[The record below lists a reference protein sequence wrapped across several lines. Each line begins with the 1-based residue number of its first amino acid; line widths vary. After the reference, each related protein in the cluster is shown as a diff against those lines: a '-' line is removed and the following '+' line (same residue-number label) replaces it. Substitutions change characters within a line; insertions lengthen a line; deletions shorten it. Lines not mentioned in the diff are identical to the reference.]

1 MVDRDII
8 KEYDIDLDEVEKE
21 ITQALEG
28 YPQESMEKTYNESI
42 KNFGVGTILKGIIL
56 DVVGKDVIIDSGYK
70 SEGVVPV
77 EEFNT
82 PDEIQ
87 IGQEIEVMLESV
99 EDDSGLIKLS
109 KRKAD
114 RIRGWE
120 KVVTQ
125 YKEGDVL
132 TGNVTRKI
140 KGGLLVDVGVPVFL
154 PASQIDVKLPTDIAE
169 YIGKEVTC
177 KILKID
183 EERQNIVVS
192 RRRLLEEQRSKLKE
206 ELLKT
211 IEIDQTRK
219 GVVKNIADFGAF
231 IDLGGLDGLL
241 HITDISWSR
250 ISHPSEML
258 AIGDEIEVK
267 ILDVDKEKE
276 KIAVGLKQKT
286 ENPWFNVEERYPIG
300 SKVKGYVVNIVNYG
314 AFVKLE
320 TGIEGLVHISELSW
334 TRRIN
339 HPSEMLAIGD
349 TVEVVV
355 LKINKDKEEI
365 SLSIKQTEVNPWTLI
380 EQKYPPGTRIKGR
393 VRNITNYGVFVE
405 IEEGIDGL
413 LHVSDISW
421 AKKVT
426 HPSEWVKK
434 GDKIEA
440 VVLSVDREKKKVA
453 LGMKQLTEDPWEK
466 EVPEKYHV
474 DDIVHGKITKLTSF
488 GAFVDLG
495 GSLEGL
501 LHISEL
507 SDKKVSNPSEVVS
520 VDDEVNVKIIKID
533 PSARKIGL
541 SLRMVTATSEAVPS
555 DETSNS
561 AEENPEP
568 KTPDEDT
575 GAEST
580 TSAPQAVPSDE
591 TSNSAEENPEPKA
604 PDEDTGAESTT
615 SAPQIEEVTLSEDDT
630 PEIKQEDD
638 K

>member
-1 MVDRDII
+1 MTQRNLIE
-8 KEYDIDLDEVEKE
+8 EYSIDLDEVEKE
-21 ITQALEG
+21 VGEVLEG
-28 YPQESMEKTYNESI
+28 CSLESIEQTYSESI
-42 KNFGVGTILKGIIL
+42 KNFAVGTILKGRIL
-56 DVVGKDVIIDSGYK
+56 DIVGRDVIIDSGYK
-70 SEGVVPV
+70 SEGVIPV

-82 PDEIQ
+82 PEEIE
-87 IGQEIEVMLESV
+87 IGSEIEVMLESV

-132 TGNVTRKI
+132 TGRVTRKI

-169 YIGKEVTC
+169 YIGSEVTC

-192 RRRLLEEQRSKLKE
+192 RRRLLEEQRGKQKE
-206 ELLKT
+206 ELLDT
-211 IEIDQTRK
+211 IEVDQTRK

-241 HITDISWSR
+241 HITDMSWGR

-286 ENPWFNVEERYPIG
+286 ENPWVNVEQRYPVG
-300 SKVKGYVVNIVNYG
+300 SRVTGQVVNIVNYG

-320 TGIEGLVHISELSW
+320 TGIEGLVHISEMSW
-334 TRRIN
+334 TRRVN

-355 LKINKDKEEI
+355 LKINKEKEEI
-365 SLSIKQTEVNPWTLI
+365 SLSMKQTEVNPWTLI
-380 EQKYPPGTRIKGR
+380 EQKYPPGTKIKGR

-413 LHVSDISW
+413 LHVSDLSW
-421 AKKVT
+421 FKKIT
-426 HPSEWVKK
+426 HPSEVVKK

-440 VVLSVDREKKKVA
+440 VVLSVDGEKKRVA
-453 LGMKQLTEDPWEK
+453 LGVKQLTEDPWEK
-466 EVPEKYHV
+466 EIPERYHV
-474 DDIVHGKITKLTSF
+474 GDVIRGKITKLTSF
-488 GAFVDLG
+488 GAFVDIG
-495 GSLEGL
+495 NDLEGL

-507 SDKKVSNPSEVVS
+507 SDKKISTPSEVVS
-520 VDDEVNVKIIKID
+520 VGNEIDVKIIKID
-533 PSARKIGL
+533 PAERKIGL
-541 SLRMVTATSEAVPS
+541 SLRTAITPFEAEDS
-555 DETSNS
+555 TETSVYTED
-561 AEENPEP
+561 AESEP
-568 KTPDEDT
+568 KTEEASLSDD
-575 GAEST
+575 
-580 TSAPQAVPSDE
+580 SAPDATEQ
-591 TSNSAEENPEPKA
+591 
-604 PDEDTGAESTT
+604 
-615 SAPQIEEVTLSEDDT
+615 DDN
-630 PEIKQEDD
+630 KQEDA
-638 K
+638 